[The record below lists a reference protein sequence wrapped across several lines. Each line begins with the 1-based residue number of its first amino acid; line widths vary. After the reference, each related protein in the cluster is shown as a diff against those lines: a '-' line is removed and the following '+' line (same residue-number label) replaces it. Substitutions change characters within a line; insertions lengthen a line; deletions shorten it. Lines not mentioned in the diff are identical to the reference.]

1 MPRHGHAADA
11 LADAKPNVVLAS
23 ALAAVPADETTAP
36 SQPAPSQ
43 RVDSTTAERDEPSA
57 LAAARWTSSAELS
70 GGQYRWSASRGGLD
84 VGMNFAMPAQ
94 DGRRVD
100 LRADNAGPLVPTLPS
115 LSVGLRRDNQVPTA
129 STLLDRST
137 ASTRGA
143 SYVSKIGLEWKP
155 PQSQVNFLRGG
166 LGIRLDGNDRM
177 TVRLRKGVLG
187 LYMQRKF

>member
-1 MPRHGHAADA
+1 MPRHGHAAED

-23 ALAAVPADETTAP
+23 AFAAVPGDDT
-36 SQPAPSQ
+36 PATRP
-43 RVDSTTAERDEPSA
+43 RDEATTDERNEHSTF
-57 LAAARWTSSAELS
+57 AARRWTSSVELS
-70 GGQYRWSASRGGLD
+70 RGQYRWSASRGALD

-94 DGRRVD
+94 DGRGVD
-100 LRADNAGPLVPTLPS
+100 LRTDNAGPLVPTLPS
-115 LSVGLRRDNQVPTA
+115 FSVGLRRESQAPTA
-129 STLLDRST
+129 STLLDRSA
-137 ASTRGA
+137 ASSRGA